1 MSRTIPQLSPT
12 ATPADILRAGIEAAN
27 GPVSLACSF
36 SMEDVAIIHI
46 AHEAGLKL
54 GVFALD
60 TGRLN
65 EETYE
70 VADALVERYRLTIDW
85 YFPRHDEVEKLERS
99 EGLFSFR
106 ESLDKRHACC
116 AIRKVEPLSRALKGL
131 AGWVTGMRREQSATR
146 SNLAPIE
153 VDTLNGGIIKINP
166 LFDWSEEQL
175 VAYTEEHHLPKN
187 RLYSQGYR
195 SIGCAPCTRAVKP
208 GEDARGGR
216 WWWESSAEQKECGLH
231 RR

>member
-1 MSRTIPQLSPT
+1 MSESIPVILSG
-12 ATPADILRAGIEAAN
+12 ASAEDILRAGIEAAG

-36 SMEDVAIIHI
+36 SLEDVALIDI
-46 AHEAGLKL
+46 AHRAGLAL
-54 GVFALD
+54 GIFALD

-70 VADALVERYRLTIDW
+70 VADALVERYRLKIDW
-85 YFPRHDEVEKLERS
+85 YFPRHEAVEQLERA

-116 AIRKVEPLSRALKGL
+116 GIRKVEPLSRALKGL
-131 AGWVTGMRREQSATR
+131 SGWVTGMRREQSVTR
-146 SNLAPIE
+146 SDLAPIE
-153 VDTLNGGIIKINP
+153 RDHLNGGILKINP
-166 LFDWSEEQL
+166 LLDWSEEQL
-175 VAYTEEHHLPKN
+175 LSYTEEQRLPKN

-195 SIGCAPCTRAVKP
+195 SIGCAPCTRAVQP
-208 GEDARGGR
+208 GEDARAGR
-216 WWWESSAEQKECGLH
+216 WWWENPENKECGLH

>member
-1 MSRTIPQLSPT
+1 MSTN
-12 ATPADILRAGIEAAN
+12 ATPAEILRAGIEAAN

-36 SMEDVAIIHI
+36 SLEDVAIIHI
-46 AHEAGLKL
+46 AHEAGLNL

-70 VADALVERYRLTIDW
+70 VADALVERYRLKIDW
-85 YFPRHDEVEKLERS
+85 YFPKHDEVEKLERT

-131 AGWVTGMRREQSATR
+131 AGWVTGMRREQSVTR
-146 SNLAPIE
+146 GNLAPIE
-153 VDTLNGGIIKINP
+153 VDTLNGGFIKINP
-166 LFDWSEEQL
+166 LIDWSEEQL

-187 RLYSQGYR
+187 RLYGQGYR
-195 SIGCAPCTRAVKP
+195 SIGCAPCTRSVKP
-208 GEDARGGR
+208 GEDARAGR
-216 WWWESSAEQKECGLH
+216 WWWENAEHKECGLH

>member
-1 MSRTIPQLSPT
+1 MNRTIPQLSPT
-12 ATPADILRAGIEAAN
+12 ATPADILRAGIEGAN

-36 SMEDVAIIHI
+36 SMEDVVIIHI

-70 VADALVERYRLTIDW
+70 VADALVECYHLKIDW

-116 AIRKVEPLSRALKGL
+116 AIRKVEPLSRALKGV

-216 WWWESSAEQKECGLH
+216 WWWENAEQKECGLH

>member
-85 YFPRHDEVEKLERS
+85 YFPR
-99 EGLFSFR
+99 
-106 ESLDKRHACC
+106 
-116 AIRKVEPLSRALKGL
+116 
-131 AGWVTGMRREQSATR
+131 QTR
-146 SNLAPIE
+146 
-153 VDTLNGGIIKINP
+153 
-166 LFDWSEEQL
+166 
-175 VAYTEEHHLPKN
+175 
-187 RLYSQGYR
+187 
-195 SIGCAPCTRAVKP
+195 
-208 GEDARGGR
+208 
-216 WWWESSAEQKECGLH
+216 
-231 RR
+231 